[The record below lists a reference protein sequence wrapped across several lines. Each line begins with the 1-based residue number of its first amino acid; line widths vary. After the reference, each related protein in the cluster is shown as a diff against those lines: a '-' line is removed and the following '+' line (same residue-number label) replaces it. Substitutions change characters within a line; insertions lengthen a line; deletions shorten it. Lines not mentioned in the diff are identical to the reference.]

1 MVSNKVH
8 TFAAQKGTKNTIKM
22 FGKSFKIM
30 DKAQIIENKI
40 KLHKEMELALCALE
54 NNPNVDVFQLS
65 RRLHNLHLSIIKD
78 IQELAD
84 SCQKTPSMET
94 IFFIIEGVEKGFF
107 TLKYTEEFNLFSVEV
122 VDKGDYWIYV
132 CTEFNYDTMEDELC
146 PIPFQKILFFQWDE
160 ECETGYQGEEPV
172 LSSFKDEE
180 FEQKC
185 ISLGL
190 EYDYFIER
198 TYHSREVVVRA
209 KRPSKKP

>member
-1 MVSNKVH
+1 
-8 TFAAQKGTKNTIKM
+8 M

-30 DKAQIIENKI
+30 DKAKKIENKI
-40 KLHKEMELALCALE
+40 KLHKEMELALSALE
-54 NNPNVDVFQLS
+54 NNPNVDIFQMS
-65 RRLHNLHLSIIKD
+65 RRLHNLHISIIKD

-84 SCQKTPSMET
+84 SCQETPSMET
-94 IFFIIEGVEKGFF
+94 IFFFIKGVEKGFF
-107 TLKYTEEFNLFSVEV
+107 NLKYNESFNLFSVEV
-122 VDKGDYWIYV
+122 IDEDWGIYV
-132 CTEFNYDTMEDELC
+132 CTEFNYDSMEDELC
-146 PIPFQKILFFQWDE
+146 PIPFQKTLFFQWDE
-160 ECETGYQGEEPV
+160 ECEGGYQGEEPI

-185 ISLGL
+185 LSLGL